1 MGVALSAER
10 KEKTV
15 ALPDTKPS
23 NVRVTERDIALLT
36 GLFESRIM
44 ERRHMTA
51 LYFDGRDAMAKERL
65 GKKLVPAEYVTLQN
79 PDRHRTERAI
89 YGLGRRGFEELKARG
104 IIARYERQTAG
115 RFAWERLEDRLAVS
129 PWTVEHELA
138 VMDAKVALTTAIE
151 RVDGYVITAFSTW
164 PLLIQFQGCDGRCVK
179 PDGYL
184 RLMRPLNA
192 ASLLDESVYLE
203 IDRGT
208 EGQDTVVAKALAYAA
223 HSGSSAFA
231 RWLGA
236 DEAETVHFRTLF
248 VFVSRPH
255 CGSAAERRNNF
266 LDRLVRDGGHH
277 VAWAATS
284 DDLHRDPLGA
294 IWMTAFDY
302 SAALTGTRFDPH
314 CGQCGPKN
322 RSAERDALIR
332 DRARRRPLFPIA
344 EETS

>member
-1 MGVALSAER
+1 MVVASSDAME
-10 KEKTV
+10 EKTV
-15 ALPDTKPS
+15 ALPDKKPS
-23 NVRVTERDIALLT
+23 NVRVTGRDIALLT

-51 LYFDGRDAMAKERL
+51 LYFDGRGAMAKERI
-65 GKKLVPAEYVTLQN
+65 GKKLVPAEYVALQN
-79 PDRHRTERAI
+79 PNRHRTERAI

-104 IIARYERQTAG
+104 IIERYERQTAG

-151 RVDGYVITAFSTW
+151 RTDGCVITAFSTW
-164 PLLIQFQGCDGRCVK
+164 PLLVQFQGFDGRCVK

-192 ASLLDESVYLE
+192 ASLLDESFYLE

-208 EGQDTVVAKALAYAA
+208 EGQNTLAMKAFAYAA

-231 RWLGA
+231 RWIGA

-248 VFVSRPH
+248 VFVSRPQ

-277 VAWAATS
+277 VVWATTS
-284 DDLHRDPLGA
+284 DDLNRDPLGA

-302 SAALTGTRFDPH
+302 GAALTGTRFDPH
-314 CGQCGPKN
+314 TGESGPKH
-322 RSAERDALIR
+322 RSVERDALIR
-332 DRARRRPLFPIA
+332 DRARRRPLFALP
-344 EETS
+344 EKTS